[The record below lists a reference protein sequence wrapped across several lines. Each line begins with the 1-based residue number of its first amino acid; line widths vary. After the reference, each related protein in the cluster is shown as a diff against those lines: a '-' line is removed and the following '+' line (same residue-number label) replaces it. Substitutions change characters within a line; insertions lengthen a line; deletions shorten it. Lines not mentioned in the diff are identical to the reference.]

1 MIILYYLTFFFK
13 NIFYFYSYFIIFSIF
28 CGVLDLSYII
38 LLESYYFIKNEYDSL
53 YYEYLINKNNL
64 KRFVKSSVLIKLK
77 NKFVLL
83 GYLNNI
89 YIKNHDLFFK
99 KVYLI
104 LDDNLNLDE
113 KFIKLN
119 NLLINISNVK
129 CIKHIDDKRSKYLF
143 ELVIKYSDLNLPEDI
158 LKTIDDYI

>member
-38 LLESYYFIKNEYDSL
+38 FLESYYFIKNEYDSL

>member
-143 ELVIKYSDLNLPEDI
+143 ELVIKYSDLNLTEDI